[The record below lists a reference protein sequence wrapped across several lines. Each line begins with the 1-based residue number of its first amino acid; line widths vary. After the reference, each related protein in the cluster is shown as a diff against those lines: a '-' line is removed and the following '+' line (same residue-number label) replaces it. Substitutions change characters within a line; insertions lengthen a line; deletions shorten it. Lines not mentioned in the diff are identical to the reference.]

1 MYPPIVEGSQEDITK
16 SNERLNN
23 GKLELVNN
31 LNNNNMMDNGHLND
45 NEEGPDPINST
56 STWV

>member
-45 NEEGPDPINST
+45 NEEGSDPINST